1 MRLATLAQTAI
12 YFDNMPDA
20 KDSLLD
26 KAESL
31 ARRILERLGSK
42 VDNQLTSPNL
52 QTLKPRVIGDLA
64 SRIEQVIES
73 KLADDQ
79 QGIRRVAPNR
89 FSVLLT
95 YEETSALSP
104 QYIEAV
110 GKELTAT
117 VSEYINNRRY
127 ETRGPIALTA
137 GRDLFAKSTIVKA
150 SFDGDEEPQ
159 PSAERSGPA
168 ASAALKSICFDSSD
182 GCSYRVDLRPE
193 SAPAYIGRA
202 AGNAVRIDDPSVSR
216 LHCSLSLRS
225 GGTVVIADLG
235 SANGTYVNEVL
246 LGRDEALPLT
256 IRDVVGVGDFKL
268 TVSEIV

>member
-1 MRLATLAQTAI
+1 
-12 YFDNMPDA
+12 MPDA

-42 VDNQLTSPNL
+42 VDDQLTSSTE

-73 KLADDQ
+73 KLANDR
-79 QGIRRVAPNR
+79 QGVRRVAPNR
-89 FSVLLT
+89 FSVLFT

-104 QYIEAV
+104 QYIEAM

-127 ETRGPIALTA
+127 ETRGPISLNA

-150 SFDGDEEPQ
+150 SFDGDEDTHA
-159 PSAERSGPA
+159 SIERTGHTA
-168 ASAALKSICFDSSD
+168 AATLKSICLNSSE
-182 GCSYRVDLRPE
+182 GCSYRVVLRSE

-225 GGTVVIADLG
+225 DGTVVIADLG
-235 SANGTYVNEVL
+235 SANGTYVNEML